1 MVLET
6 ASLERR
12 HSQLLGL
19 LDSDDILRQ
28 TTRLLTDEYGFDLS
42 WIAEPTDGGAL
53 ISHVSGNRTDAFQ
66 GIVLLNGLG
75 LGGKVYASGN
85 VTWVDDYLLSSEIT
99 HDYDEPVASEAL
111 HRMIGAPIIAGDRNF
126 GVLLGGHRN
135 DGSWGTRSADLVRDV
150 AQRCAEALFLAE
162 RVRAATEAAVHE
174 DRRRTVLAI
183 HDTVEATLTSIAAK
197 LREAGPISH
206 NDDAIRQRLRAI
218 ECQAEEATAGL
229 RKTIHGLLAA
239 PVVLWP
245 DGAER
250 SVDASQNAAASSENR
265 SCRGVT
271 IAKREYDVL
280 CRVAIGETNSEIAAA
295 MNLSCNTIKTY
306 LRNVMSKLGARN
318 RVEAIVH
325 AKEMG
330 LL

>member
-1 MVLET
+1 
-6 ASLERR
+6 
-12 HSQLLGL
+12 
-19 LDSDDILRQ
+19 
-28 TTRLLTDEYGFDLS
+28 
-42 WIAEPTDGGAL
+42 L
-53 ISHVSGNRTDAFQ
+53 ISHVSGNRTDAFR

-75 LGGKVYASGN
+75 LGGKVYASGSLS
-85 VTWVDDYLLSSEIT
+85 WVDDYLSSSEIT
-99 HDYDEPVASEAL
+99 HDYDKPVASEAL
-111 HRMIGAPIIAGDRNF
+111 HRMIGAPMIAGNRNF
-126 GVLLGGHRN
+126 GVLLGGNR
-135 DGSWGTRSADLVRDV
+135 DEGWWGTRSAVLVRDV
-150 AQRCAEALFLAE
+150 AQRCAEALFFAE
-162 RVRAATEAAVHE
+162 RVRNATEAAVRE
-174 DRRRTVLAI
+174 DRRRTVLAL

-197 LREAGPISH
+197 LRETGPISH
-206 NDDAIRQRLRAI
+206 NEDAIKQRLRAI

-229 RKTIHGLLAA
+229 RKSMHELLAA
-239 PVVLWP
+239 PVELWT
-245 DGAER
+245 DGGEPSAETAPSGVAPSDQR
-250 SVDASQNAAASSENR
+250 S
-265 SCRGVT
+265 GVT